1 MNPLVSI
8 TTVTHNSE
16 ATLARTMESVLNQT
30 YDNIEY
36 LLIDGLSE
44 DGTVALAQSYE
55 KRFLERG
62 FRFTI
67 LSEADLGMYDAINK
81 GIRLSHGDII
91 GNINS
96 DDWYEPEAVEKAVGF
111 LKESGCDYMYADLN
125 MIKPDGTSFVK
136 RAKIQKFATSRGWNH
151 PTQFAKREVYVKFP
165 YKLESLHDD
174 FDLFLKVRKSGCR
187 IGVLHEVLANFTME
201 GMSHERNIAAAVNRG
216 RCRYRIYRNNGYGRA
231 DVLEC
236 ILIETAKLVMG

>member
-125 MIKPDGTSFVK
+125 
-136 RAKIQKFATSRGWNH
+136 KI
-151 PTQFAKREVYVKFP
+151 
-165 YKLESLHDD
+165 
-174 FDLFLKVRKSGCR
+174 
-187 IGVLHEVLANFTME
+187 
-201 GMSHERNIAAAVNRG
+201 
-216 RCRYRIYRNNGYGRA
+216 GRA
-231 DVLEC
+231 HV
-236 ILIETAKLVMG
+236 